1 MGLQLLSPE
10 RRYRLYMVDFSKA
23 SVESRK
29 PVDKTVYTLS
39 GQFTYTYTTA
49 DMGGAYTVP
58 NPEPGVI
65 FLPDSIFSIDGG
77 LTWFGDLEK
86 EAGELNPDTPD
97 INTNSTLSDIIYRWG
112 TYGPSGSKTVL
123 FRTKLL
129 AVQ

>member
-29 PVDKTVYTLS
+29 PVDKTIYTLE
-39 GQFTYTYTTA
+39 GQFTYSYTTA

-65 FLPDSIFSIDGG
+65 FLPDSIFSTDGG
-77 LTWFGDLEK
+77 VTWFGDLDRNIEP
-86 EAGELNPDTPD
+86 GNDIPD
-97 INTNSTLSDIIYRWG
+97 INTIVSVDSIIYRWAS
-112 TYGPSGSKTVL
+112 YNVPGSLTVL

-129 AVQ
+129 AVN